1 MLTESCLFPAPPDY
15 REPSKTRP
23 SLWGPIPAAT
33 EIQSVS
39 SGELF
44 NISVNVSSEDDGEGL
59 GALFFL
65 NYLVGTQRN
74 TGFNWTTVE
83 PGTQLQE
90 RHISMTWQIPEWP
103 SPGTCEQLTL
113 VVSHLSNFVNG
124 LPVNDADVDVVTWWL
139 NINDSQSTISECAKR
154 SGGVSP

>member
-39 SGELF
+39 SGEF
-44 NISVNVSSEDDGEGL
+44 FDISVNVSSEDDGDDL
-59 GALFFL
+59 VALLFL

-74 TGFNWTTVE
+74 TGFNLTSVKA
-83 PGTQLQE
+83 GTLSEE
-90 RHISMTWQIPEWP
+90 RHISMTWRIPEWP
-103 SPGTCEQLTL
+103 SPGTCEQLSL
-113 VVSHLSNFVNG
+113 VVSHFSNFDNG
-124 LPVNDADVDVVTWWL
+124 LPINDSDVGVVTWWL
-139 NINDSQSTISECAKR
+139 DINDSKSTISECAKR